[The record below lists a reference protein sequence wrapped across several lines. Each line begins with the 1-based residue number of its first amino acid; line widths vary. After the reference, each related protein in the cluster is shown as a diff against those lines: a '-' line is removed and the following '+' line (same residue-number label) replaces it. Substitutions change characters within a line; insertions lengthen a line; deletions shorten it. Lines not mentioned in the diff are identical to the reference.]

1 MNFSSDSVKLEIRP
15 HKEDFYL
22 DVDTPHGHV
31 FAVLDFAPHDYV
43 NLTPVLKSRLEMIIN
58 SFESTSKF
66 SADFFL
72 GFLALE
78 INNYLSNL
86 SKQSESQPIL
96 CSAALCL
103 VHGNQLSYFHCGD
116 VLLNI
121 FTGGGLVPLDG
132 AGSGKEDPLQL
143 GARNSQMTLTSQV
156 KSLTLHDTDTVLILT
171 QGIGKTLDNTRLA
184 REVMSLKS
192 SDPKV
197 IRDALLS
204 ASAASRSDRT
214 VVVIAGPYTTAGEPT
229 LADLSKAVASLEA
242 KVNTLSQTVAPAL
255 GTGVVAAVDAIAH
268 DDDAAPAVVPSALLT
283 DQPRLNYR
291 SIAMAA
297 ALAVLVI
304 ALIGGFAGSW
314 FQSRTLRKSPEVW
327 SVRTSGAQIEI
338 ARLDENG
345 PHTVSLSLEQPSRTT
360 GEQKFSS
367 FTDVKQYLEMI
378 STHATAPNQST
389 QPNQAL
395 QANAQASQ
403 PPGAT
408 VEYTAKPGD
417 SLMSLAFRHKVSPER
432 LQELN
437 PSITKWRSIQVGQKI
452 ALPSPTPPGEATSTQ
467 GEVVAANNSTSNSAV
482 STTEV
487 TVGPGDSVMKLA
499 RRHNVS
505 QEQLRALNPNISRWP
520 LLQIGQR
527 LVLPSSSPAPPNQ
540 TASPRGELVG
550 SANSSSSSNTNEV
563 TVRPGDSVLKL
574 ARRNNVSPEELR
586 RLNPN
591 ISRWPLLRLGDK
603 ITLPAP
609 GAQSSPAIAQ
619 SEPAASPASSPA
631 LPAAPSNVPAGIREV
646 VVGRGESLNAL
657 AERYKCSARQ
667 IKQLNPRIRNWA
679 SIHPGQ
685 KVAVPALP
693 GS

>member
-43 NLTPVLKSRLEMIIN
+43 NLTPALKSRLEMIIN

-132 AGSGKEDPLQL
+132 AGSGSEDPVQL
-143 GARNSQMTLTSQV
+143 GARNSQMTLTNQV
-156 KSLTLHDTDTVLILT
+156 KSLTLHDADTVLILT

-192 SDPKV
+192 FDPKV

-214 VVVIAGPYTTAGEPT
+214 VVVIAGPYAPAGEPT

-242 KVNTLSQTVAPAL
+242 RVNTLSVSAPAEMSA
-255 GTGVVAAVDAIAH
+255 GVVAGSEAIGSEN
-268 DDDAAPAVVPSALLT
+268 DLEPDVVPVAGTVSQL
-283 DQPRLNYR
+283 RSNYR
-291 SIAMAA
+291 SLAMAA
-297 ALAVLVI
+297 ALATLVI

-327 SVRTSGAQIEI
+327 SVRTSGTQIEI

-345 PHTVSLSLEQPSRTT
+345 PHTVSLSLEQPSRST

-367 FTDVKQYLEMI
+367 FSDVKQYLEMI
-378 STHATAPNQST
+378 STPTTASNQPT
-389 QPNQAL
+389 QPNQAS
-395 QANAQASQ
+395 QTTAQAV
-403 PPGAT
+403 PPSGDT

-417 SLMSLAFRHKVSPER
+417 SLMSLAWRHKVSPER

-452 ALPSPTPPGEATSTQ
+452 ALPSPTPPGEVTSTQ
-467 GEVVAANNSTSNSAV
+467 GEVVASNNSNASSAI
-482 STTEV
+482 STTEI

-499 RRHNVS
+499 RRHNIS
-505 QEQLRALNPNISRWP
+505 QEQLRAVNPNITRWP

-527 LVLPSSSPAPPNQ
+527 IALPSSAPAAATQ
-540 TASPRGELVG
+540 TASPRGELVASDNTAT
-550 SANSSSSSNTNEV
+550 SANQV
-563 TVRPGDSVLKL
+563 TVRQGDSVLKF
-574 ARRNNVSPEELR
+574 ARRQNVSPEELR
-586 RLNPN
+586 RLNLN

-603 ITLPAP
+603 ITLRSP
-609 GAQSSPAIAQ
+609 GAQSSPAVAQ
-619 SEPAASPASSPA
+619 SEPTASPASSPVQ
-631 LPAAPSNVPAGIREV
+631 PSTSSNVPGTREV
-646 VVGRGESLNAL
+646 VVGRGESLNSL
-657 AERYKCSARQ
+657 AESYKCNARQ
-667 IKQLNPRIRNWA
+667 LKQLNPRIRNWA

-685 KVAVPALP
+685 KIAVPALP

>member
-1 MNFSSDSVKLEIRP
+1 MNFSSDSVKLEISP

-43 NLTPVLKSRLEMIIN
+43 NLTPALKSRLEMIIN
-58 SFESTSKF
+58 SFESTAKF

-86 SKQSESQPIL
+86 SKQSEGQPPIL

-116 VLLNI
+116 VLLNVL
-121 FTGGGLVPLDG
+121 TGGRLVPLNG
-132 AGSGKEDPLQL
+132 AGSGKEAPLQL
-143 GARNSQMTLTSQV
+143 GARNSQMTLTNQV
-156 KSLTLHDTDTVLILT
+156 KSLTLQDTDMVLILT
-171 QGIGKTLDNTRLA
+171 QGIGKTLDNARLA

-192 SDPKV
+192 SDPKI

-204 ASAASRSDRT
+204 ASATSRSDRT
-214 VVVIAGPYTTAGEPT
+214 VVAIAGPYTPASEPT

-242 KVNTLSQTVAPAL
+242 KLNTLTQNPTPEIGA
-255 GTGVVAAVDAIAH
+255 AAVTASEAIARE
-268 DDDAAPAVVPSALLT
+268 DDFEPEVVPSAGIIGE
-283 DQPRLNYR
+283 PRSNYR
-291 SIAMAA
+291 SLAMAA
-297 ALAVLVI
+297 ALATLVI

-314 FQSRTLRKSPEVW
+314 FQSRTLRKGPEVW
-327 SVRTSGAQIEI
+327 TVRTSGTQIEI

-345 PHTVSLSLEQPSRTT
+345 PHTVSLSLEQPARTT

-367 FTDVKQYLEMI
+367 FSDVKQYLEMI
-378 STHATAPNQST
+378 SSSAGTPN
-389 QPNQAL
+389 QPNQASQTIA
-395 QANAQASQ
+395 QANQ
-403 PPGAT
+403 PAAPT
-408 VEYTAKPGD
+408 IEYTAKPGD
-417 SLMSLAFRHKVSPER
+417 SLMSLAWRHRVSPEK

-452 ALPSPTPPGEATSTQ
+452 ALPSPTPPDAATSTQ
-467 GEVVAANNSTSNSAV
+467 GEVVASNNVNANSNAM

-499 RRHNVS
+499 RRHNIS

-527 LVLPSSSPAPPNQ
+527 ISLPASTPAPPSQ
-540 TASPRGELVG
+540 TASPRGELVA
-550 SANSSSSSNTNEV
+550 SANPAGNANEV
-563 TVRPGDSVLKL
+563 TVRQGDSVLKF

-591 ISRWPLLRLGDK
+591 ITRWPLLRLGDK

-609 GAQSSPAIAQ
+609 GAQSSPVVTQ
-619 SEPAASPASSPA
+619 SEPTASPASSPPQ
-631 LPAAPSNVPAGIREV
+631 PAAAPNAPAAVKEV
-646 VVGRGESLNAL
+646 IVGRGESLNSL
-657 AERYKCSARQ
+657 AERFKCSARQ
-667 IKQLNPRIRNWA
+667 LKLLNPRIRNWA

-685 KVAVPALP
+685 KIVVPALP